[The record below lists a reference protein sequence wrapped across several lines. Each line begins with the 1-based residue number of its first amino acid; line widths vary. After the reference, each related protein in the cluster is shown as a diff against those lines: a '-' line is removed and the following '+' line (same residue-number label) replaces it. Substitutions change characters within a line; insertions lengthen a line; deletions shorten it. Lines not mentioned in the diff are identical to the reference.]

1 MGPEGYVTLWEDFLT
16 DNVTNFVET
25 VAGSGA
31 QDIHGAHGGWWGQV
45 VGANDS
51 DSAAIAG
58 EVVWEVDEG
67 QELTFETR
75 VQIDDV
81 SVASTFVGM
90 SDANNDSVVIED
102 EDGTLNTVATDA
114 FGVLLEGEQDET
126 FQAMGVQNDSDNTQD
141 ALTGAVDAADAVTR
155 VIRMVATTADSG
167 TVRYYIGTANEY
179 GGGTHVATKTSWY
192 RSGILY
198 TPILSLDAR
207 GTACNA
213 DYDYIYVSAPR

>member
-25 VAGSGA
+25 VASSGA

-45 VGANDS
+45 VGANDN
-51 DSAAIAG
+51 DAAAIAG

-67 QELTFETR
+67 QALTFETR
-75 VQIDDV
+75 LQIDDV
-81 SVASTFVGM
+81 SEASVFVGM
-90 SDANNDSVVIED
+90 SDANNYAVVIEN
-102 EDGTLNTVATDA
+102 EDDALVATATDC
-114 FGVLLEGEQDET
+114 FGVLLEGEQDLT
-126 FQAMGVQNDSDNTQD
+126 FTAVGVQNGGTAEED
-141 ALTGAVDAADAVTR
+141 ALTGAVDAADGITR

-207 GTACNA
+207 GTAVNS